1 MKMRIFSI
9 LALLLILAMLFTS
22 CGGTN
27 PPVNGDDSGAVDGT
41 EEGNAPVTEEV
52 IDEIAPY
59 TITETL
65 FPADLTKEVYEI
77 FADGKGIT
85 FKGPVAADASFV
97 MGNANGISDCRLLSM
112 TIPVYKT
119 GALDA
124 NGDFTFTLL
133 VYDMGF
139 KALKGEP
146 KATYEIKINAEANG
160 LTPNKNSVKKVVK
173 VDLTSYNI
181 NIGSNESIGY
191 YKSTDTLIPAYM
203 GSVLGSSNVALNL
216 VREKAPEN
224 VGCYAKVGTAD
235 MTASHDT
242 FIIDFE
248 WEKTYESNVK
258 YLNDKN
264 SYDKMINELK
274 SKYKGKYLSI
284 IGDSISSYDGVCND
298 GKANTTIAKNDDYYP
313 TYAANVNDPSLM
325 YWGKVIKDLEMNT
338 CVINGWSASSAM
350 GRNGQP
356 NMLERATQLHRDGG
370 TPDNPAD
377 DIAPDVILIY
387 FGINDLNG
395 GSPNDTTLVGLLNK
409 AKNDSAARKTAVDN
423 WFKGVAEKADKSG
436 STKKGEAYENFE
448 QVYALS
454 LRAIKEKY
462 PNAEIYCITYQ
473 ESNHNNTS
481 RSKLAKFTQSVSA
494 IAEYFGATVVDQSK
508 DEITETNC
516 HAYAADN
523 SSLHPNP
530 KGHAV
535 MAKSIIT
542 EMYKN
547 K

>member
-1 MKMRIFSI
+1 MKTRFISI
-9 LALLLILAMLFTS
+9 LSLLLILAMCFTS

-27 PPVNGDDSGAVDGT
+27 PPANGDDTVASGSNND
-41 EEGNAPVTEEV
+41 APATEEV
-52 IDEIAPY
+52 VDVIAPY

-77 FADGKGIT
+77 FTTGKGIT
-85 FKGPVAADASFV
+85 FKGPVPTDAPFV

-124 NGDFTFTLL
+124 NGDFIFTLF

-139 KALKGEP
+139 KALEGEP

-160 LTPNKNSVKKVVK
+160 LTPNKNTVKKVVK

-191 YKSTDTLIPAYM
+191 YKSTDTLVPAYL
-203 GSVLGSSNVALNL
+203 GSVVGSSNSALNL
-216 VREKAPEN
+216 VREKASDN

-242 FIIDFE
+242 FVIDFE

-274 SKYKGKYLSI
+274 TKYKGKYLSV

-298 GKANTTIAKNDDYYP
+298 GKANVTIAKNADYYP
-313 TYAANVNDPSLM
+313 TEAANVYDPSLM

-338 CVINGWSASSAM
+338 CVINGWSASAATGTSKIAV
-350 GRNGQP
+350 
-356 NMLERATQLHRDGG
+356 NMLERATELHRDGG

-395 GSPNDTTLVGLLNK
+395 GAQSDATLVGLLNK
-409 AKNDSAARKTAVDN
+409 AKDSASRKTAVEN
-423 WFKGVAEKADKSG
+423 WFKDVKEKADKSG
-436 STKKGEAYENFE
+436 STKKGEAFDNFE

-454 LRAIKEKY
+454 LNAMREKY
-462 PNAEIYCITYQ
+462 PNAEIYCLTYQ
-473 ESNHNNTS
+473 ENNHNNTS

-494 IAEYFGATVVDQSK
+494 LAEYFGATVVDQSK
-508 DEITETNC
+508 DEITELNC

-535 MAKSIIT
+535 MAKSIVT
-542 EMYKN
+542 EMYNNN

>member
-1 MKMRIFSI
+1 MKTRFISI
-9 LALLLILAMLFTS
+9 LSLLLILTMCFTS

-27 PPVNGDDSGAVDGT
+27 PPANGDDTVTSGSNND
-41 EEGNAPVTEEV
+41 APATEEV
-52 IDEIAPY
+52 VDVIAPY

-77 FADGKGIT
+77 FTTGKGIT
-85 FKGPVAADASFV
+85 FKGPVPADAPFV

-124 NGDFTFTLL
+124 NGDFIFTLF

-191 YKSTDTLIPAYM
+191 YKSTDTLVPAYL
-203 GSVLGSSNVALNL
+203 GSVVGSSNSALNL

-242 FIIDFE
+242 FVIDFE
-248 WEKTYESNVK
+248 WEKTYESNIK

-274 SKYKGKYLSI
+274 TKYKGKYLSI
-284 IGDSISSYDGVCND
+284 IGDSISSFDGVCND
-298 GKANTTIAKNDDYYP
+298 GKANVTIANNADYYP
-313 TYAANVNDPSLM
+313 TYAANVYDPSLM

-338 CVINGWSASSAM
+338 CVINGWSASAATGTSKIAV
-350 GRNGQP
+350 
-356 NMLERATQLHRDGG
+356 NMLERATELHRDGG

-395 GSPNDTTLVGLLNK
+395 GAQSDATLVGLLNK
-409 AKNDSAARKTAVDN
+409 AKDSASRKTAVEN
-423 WFKGVAEKADKSG
+423 WFKGVKEKADKSG
-436 STKKGEAYENFE
+436 STKKGEAFDNFE

-454 LRAIKEKY
+454 LNAMREKY
-462 PNAEIYCITYQ
+462 PNAEIYCLTYQ
-473 ESNHNNTS
+473 ENNHNNTS

-494 IAEYFGATVVDQSK
+494 LAEYFGATVVDQSK
-508 DEITETNC
+508 DEITATNC

-535 MAKSIIT
+535 MAKSIVT
-542 EMYKN
+542 EMYNNN

>member
-1 MKMRIFSI
+1 MKTRIFSI
-9 LALLLILAMLFTS
+9 LAMLLALATLFTS

-27 PPVNGDDSGAVDGT
+27 PPANNDGT
-41 EEGNAPVTEEV
+41 DVPVTEEV
-52 IDEIAPY
+52 LEDVSPY

-65 FPADLTKEVYEI
+65 FPAEVSKQIYELYENS
-77 FADGKGIT
+77 KGMT
-85 FKGPVAADASFV
+85 FKGPVASDAPFV

-119 GALDA
+119 GAVDA
-124 NGDFTFTLL
+124 NGDFTFTLF
-133 VYDMGF
+133 VFDMGF
-139 KALKGEP
+139 KALKNAP

-160 LTPNKNSVKKVVK
+160 LTANKNGVKKTVK

-181 NIGSNESIGY
+181 NIGSSESIGY
-191 YKSTDTLIPAYM
+191 YQGTDTIVPAYM
-203 GSVLGSSNVALNL
+203 GSVLGSSNEALNI
-216 VREKAPEN
+216 VREKASEN
-224 VGCYAKVGTAD
+224 VGCYMKAGTAD

-242 FIIDFE
+242 FVIDFE
-248 WEKTYESNVK
+248 WEKTYDSKLKLLEERS
-258 YLNDKN
+258 
-264 SYDKMINELK
+264 SYDKMVNELK
-274 SKYKGKYLSI
+274 AKYKGKYLSI

-298 GKANTTIAKNDDYYP
+298 GKANATIAKNDDYYP

-350 GRNGQP
+350 GRSEQP

-370 TPDNPAD
+370 TPNDPSD

-395 GSPNDTTLVGLLNK
+395 GSPNDATLVGLLNK
-409 AKNDSAARKTAVDN
+409 AKNDSAARKTAVDG
-423 WFKGVAEKADKSG
+423 WFKSVKEKADKSG
-436 STKKGEAYENFE
+436 STKKGEAFDNFE

-454 LRAIKEKY
+454 LAAIKEKY
-462 PNAEIYCITYQ
+462 PNAEIYCLTYQ

-481 RSKLAKFTQSVSA
+481 RSKLAKFTQSVSGL
-494 IAEYFGATVVDQSK
+494 AEYFGATVVDQSK
-508 DEITETNC
+508 DEITELNC

-523 SSLHPNP
+523 NSLHPNP

-542 EMYKN
+542 AMYNKN